1 MLNFFYPTNRTE
13 NGERDQARFLR
24 MLDQHI
30 ELIRQ
35 HRAVI
40 NAHLSRID
48 HQGIDKE
55 KENDQ
60 EFVEKFNE
68 IKVGYFSSM

>member
-48 HQGIDKE
+48 KE